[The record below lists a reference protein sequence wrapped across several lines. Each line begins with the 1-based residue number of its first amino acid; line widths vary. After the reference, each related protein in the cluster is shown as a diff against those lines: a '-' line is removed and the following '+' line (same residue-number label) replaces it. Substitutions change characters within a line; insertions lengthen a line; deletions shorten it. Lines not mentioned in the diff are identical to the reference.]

1 MRINKE
7 KVAEN
12 RAKVVNSA
20 ACLFRERGFDGIS
33 LVELMRSAGLTH
45 GAFYNHFAS
54 KEELEAEACRHIFE
68 YVLSRIE
75 PIGRIEDPVERKAA
89 RDAYFGNYLSPDMC
103 HRPFH
108 PCPMVAFGADI
119 GRAAPAVQQAYG
131 QGLSRY
137 VDAMRRAYSLKDE
150 TSARNLVLEKLSQ
163 LVGAASLARSCRKS
177 NPELSAAILASAL
190 SDLTEPADRSARDA
204 A

>member
-1 MRINKE
+1 MRINKK

-20 ACLFRERGFDGIS
+20 ACLFRERGFDRIS
-33 LVELMRSAGLTH
+33 LVELMRAAGLTH
-45 GAFYNHFAS
+45 GGFYNHFAS

-68 YVLSRIE
+68 YVLSRLE

-89 RDAYFGNYLSPDMC
+89 LDAYFGNYLSPDLC
-103 HRPFH
+103 HGPFH

-119 GRAAPAVQQAYG
+119 GRAAPAVQQAYA

-137 VDAMRRAYSLKDE
+137 VDAMRRACNDE
-150 TSARNLVLEKLSQ
+150 TSARTLVLEKLSQ

-190 SDLTEPADRSARDA
+190 SDLTEPADRSGRDA